1 MLNPKIHHY
10 LTVQWI
16 LQWIVPPYTFGSG
29 CMPSKWQFWWWEW
42 WTMIIYNDKEWNCEH
57 PVFRQTHLEVYH
69 QVPVGK
75 SYFAP
80 IQAPIQCQFR
90 CHSTSVDGV
99 NFHFAKPPLE
109 SLQGMWTRFSEKLV
123 GGLNGELARGLPTSC
138 MLELELGR
146 RLKGSCVT
154 WPPLRIP
161 GPPRFDLYFKAT
173 ELGRPRQPGCPGEDR
188 WGSHRCSGGLEW
200 LDSPSSW
207 GIVRRCKKIR
217 FAPMLTDTI
226 RSGRNA

>member
-42 WTMIIYNDKEWNCEH
+42 WTMIIYNDKEWKCEH

-123 GGLNGELARGLPTSC
+123 GGLIGARAPDQLHVGVGSQVERKLCNLTASSHPWTSEVRPLFQGYRVGASQTTGLS
-138 MLELELGR
+138 
-146 RLKGSCVT
+146 
-154 WPPLRIP
+154 W
-161 GPPRFDLYFKAT
+161 
-173 ELGRPRQPGCPGEDR
+173 
-188 WGSHRCSGGLEW
+188 WG
-200 LDSPSSW
+200 
-207 GIVRRCKKIR
+207 
-217 FAPMLTDTI
+217 
-226 RSGRNA
+226 